1 MRGFVLGLAAVLW
14 AQTSTAWKWYSYTQE
29 NNPYP
34 NIRPVPTIGSSQK
47 GVVRYLRDTIYVMGT
62 YRGQN
67 NTSMEL
73 PDTVGSSIH
82 PTIPGGGGNNDCTYL
97 AAYDRHTG
105 AILWWMYFYHISGS
119 TWGQDMAVASDGTV
133 YLLLIGHPDGL
144 YWVFQARGGGTVSG
158 PWDQTGLSGDRASH
172 LLKIQPYHPDFVVA
186 QSSIG
191 LNHFGDGNGACDLK
205 HLLLVGDT
213 LLFASGE
220 FHTSILSNLEAVIGA
235 VGLPTTITSLFPSL
249 TNTNKRGLLVRWN
262 LAAHPDLRSPTAAQ
276 LRYESL
282 LSGNEDVI
290 GHRLAYDPVSNR
302 IRWLVEMQD
311 PAFLLSRTLSY
322 DLSDG
327 VGGSATIGGTSAPP
341 YTLRVLSLNTDLSL
355 PSPPPTLD
363 YHNLAQS
370 TYPPPTESPYV
381 FSHNNTVVWAR
392 RLREDASLINGTSSV
407 SLTTTSGID
416 YALLV
421 EQVLTSSGNN
431 PHLSRYL
438 QIPGASALSLSG
450 MTVERAGELVYL
462 SGSASGTSWG
472 AGNSLP
478 LGLRSSSRAGF
489 LMGLRR
495 AGSSTYRIIGYRRFF
510 SVGASR
516 DLVEVIGMIYN
527 PAQAQFYLLGTAQ
540 DSLLMR
546 PVWPLGRTD
555 TIHPSPG
562 STIPERLWVGRLDW
576 YRISASGSYTACVP
590 DTITSAPVVV
600 GVSGRNVDISEVP
613 LGTNPGWLFD
623 WLPLA
628 TPWQSTAA
636 PLHIRGPIMGTSEGT
651 YSYNISPL
659 VASGQFALGDY
670 CISGTV
676 VPVLAGRR
684 ADIID
689 TLKLTVTGTT
699 VPVMGRATQTALTY
713 LVAPYAGQMG
723 SGVPTITGPYPRHR
737 LEYWKFPFDITPH
750 YLPYLRGKEALL
762 ITSTGLRA
770 VWSIDLTTGLVDSL
784 PLPPNPDIQRYVP
797 DPVRGTYWTIASRT
811 ISTSITTGNLYQAP
825 PPWGT
830 GDSLLIQRP
839 TGRVTVR
846 RDVYPMRYD
855 SIWVRSIAR
864 AAILPHGDIIFF
876 GFSYPNINSV
886 SLWRVSLEKD
896 TIYRLTEPNPSAG
909 CSQDGMGSGAKVQ
922 MPETEIAVCGDT
934 IYWIERVPNPSCI
947 NSGTTYLLR
956 RAYPTSAFPGP
967 LSYQVQTIDT
977 IRLPSSTSLRSY
989 LLYTKL
995 PKPALIFGTL
1005 NEVVRY
1011 QLSTQTRDT
1020 LLRCMGDP
1028 SLCCRYGLSDWI
1040 SGLDGVALLRG
1051 GALAVLHSGTVKLA
1065 MPIALAGQRDTLLS
1079 EGILIGSSVA
1089 GGTSVSHLGH
1099 SRDTLTF
1106 GWPSASGPGMDS
1118 TYLQVQTTSC
1128 DPAKP
1133 FFYPFYHLPTFSVNL
1148 RGPDTVCVGQV
1159 FHTYVQRDTEVVV
1172 GTDCRVSLRLFAP
1185 ATAQHGRVSAL
1196 RRENGIVRW
1205 RATQPG
1211 DDTIRAAMAA
1221 PKWSYLFSTSSLAH
1235 PIRIRQG
1242 HRLRL
1247 TTALE
1252 GSYNATTFFHRP
1264 HPFLTRYN
1272 IAAYN
1277 QRILGVSS
1285 DSLWRLPYV
1294 PGDSLMKAWNFFFLT
1309 EPPGPCPVAGTW
1321 YCDTPWTAL
1330 ARVEL
1335 RESPP
1340 GPVVDSA
1347 YALIDTAGRLYFYGA
1362 PLSSIG
1368 SLNSSADTLHFC
1380 HCDPATP
1387 KYITVRFP
1395 NHLPLHTPEVSLPV
1409 RGVGEADSIDLRDPT
1424 YLEGIPGEHYT
1435 FVPGPGGTLRA
1446 AAWAGNC
1453 ADLHNAFIPGGAH
1466 VDAGWINAADY
1477 DFVITRNGI
1486 TYGGFSI
1493 ADLNSDGN
1501 VDALDAVIVITNQ
1514 NALRQSSRP

>member
-1 MRGFVLGLAAVLW
+1 MRNLVLGLAAVLW
-14 AQTSTAWKWYSYTQE
+14 AQTSTAWKWYGYTQE
-29 NNPYP
+29 NSPNPF
-34 NIRPVPTIGSSQK
+34 ILPVSTLWSSQK
-47 GVVRYLRDTIYVMGT
+47 GVVRYQSDTVYVMGT
-62 YRGQN
+62 YIGSN
-67 NTSMEL
+67 GTNMEL
-73 PDTVGSSIH
+73 PDTVGSSLD
-82 PTIPGGGGNNDCTYL
+82 PTIPGGANDYVRTYL

-105 AILWWMYFYHISGS
+105 AILWWMYFYYSSGG

-144 YWVFQARGGGTVSG
+144 NWVFQARGGGTVSG
-158 PWDQTGLSGDRASH
+158 SWNPTGLSGDRASH
-172 LLKIQPYHPDFVVA
+172 LLKIQPYQSIPLVA

-191 LNHFGDGNGACDLK
+191 LMGFGSGTRACDLK
-205 HLLLVGDT
+205 HLLLIGDT

-220 FHTSILSNLEAVIGA
+220 FRTSVASNLRAVSFSTSP
-235 VGLPTTITSLFPSL
+235 LFTIPAPVF
-249 TNTNKRGLLVRWN
+249 NTKNRGLLVRWN
-262 LAAHPDLRSPTAAQ
+262 LTDHPDLSNPTAAQ
-276 LRYESL
+276 LRYEGL
-282 LSGNEDVI
+282 LSGNADVT
-290 GHRLAYDPVSNR
+290 GHRLAYDPVRNR
-302 IRWLVEMQD
+302 IRWLVEMGDTAQRS
-311 PAFLLSRTLSY
+311 LIY
-322 DLSDG
+322 DLSTTPLDDYSAIIDG
-327 VGGSATIGGTSAPP
+327 PTGRVE
-341 YTLRVLSLNTDLSL
+341 YTLRVLSIKMDLSL
-355 PSPPPTLD
+355 LSAPN
-363 YHNLAQS
+363 YHNLSRTTAI
-370 TYPPPTESPYV
+370 PVPESPYL
-381 FSHNNTVVWAR
+381 FSYKDTLVWSR
-392 RLREDASLINGTSSV
+392 SMWYTSTLMDGPSSTPIYGTF
-407 SLTTTSGID
+407 GYD
-416 YALLV
+416 HALLV
-421 EQVLTSSGNN
+421 EQVLSGGGNDAQ
-431 PHLSRYL
+431 LSRYV
-438 QIPGASALSLSG
+438 QIPQAIDLHLSE
-450 MTVERAGELVYL
+450 MAVEREGELVYL
-462 SGSASGTSWG
+462 SGAANGQSWG
-472 AGNSLP
+472 PGNALP
-478 LGLRSSSRAGF
+478 LGLQQNSRSGF
-489 LMGLRR
+489 LIGLRR
-495 AGSSTYRIIGYRRFF
+495 IPSSYRIVGYRRFF
-510 SVGASR
+510 SVDDSQ
-516 DLVEVIGMIYN
+516 DKVEAIGMAYN

-555 TIHPSPG
+555 TIRPSPQNN
-562 STIPERLWVGRLDW
+562 IPERLWVGRLDW

-590 DTITSAPVVV
+590 DTITSASVVV
-600 GVSGRNVDISEVP
+600 GVSGRNVHTSEVP
-613 LGTNPGWLFD
+613 PGTNPGWLFD

-628 TPWQSTAA
+628 TPWRSTAA
-636 PLHIRGPIMGTSEGT
+636 PLHIIGPIMGTSEGT
-651 YSYNISPL
+651 YNYVIPSL
-659 VASGQFALGDY
+659 VAQGQFAPGDY

-689 TLKLTVTGTT
+689 TLKLTVSGTT
-699 VPVMGRATQTALTY
+699 VPAMGRATQMALTY
-713 LVAPYAGQMG
+713 LVAPYAGQMDN
-723 SGVPTITGPYPRHR
+723 SIPTITGPYPRHR
-737 LEYWKFPFDITPH
+737 LEDWKFPTGGITNLH
-750 YLPYLRGKEALL
+750 YLPYLRSKEALL
-762 ITSTGLRA
+762 ITKSLSVNA
-770 VWSIDLTTGLVDSL
+770 VWSIDLMTGLVDSL
-784 PLPPNPDIQRYVP
+784 PLPPNPNIQGYVP
-797 DPVRGTYWTIASRT
+797 DPVRGTYWTIAWRT
-811 ISTSITTGNLYQAP
+811 IPTSITTGNLYQAP

-855 SIWVRSIAR
+855 SIWVRSIAG

-876 GFSYPNINSV
+876 GVSYPTSNSI

-896 TIYRLTEPNPSAG
+896 TIYRLTEPNPPTG
-909 CSQDGMGSGAKVQ
+909 CSQDGMGSGAKVRT
-922 MPETEIAVCGDT
+922 PETGIAVCGDT
-934 IYWIERVPNPSCI
+934 IYWIEKVPRPSCI
-947 NSGTTYLLR
+947 NNDTTYLLR

-977 IRLPSSTSLRSY
+977 IRLRSGISLRSY

-1020 LLRCMGDP
+1020 LLRCMGGP
-1028 SLCCRYGLSDWI
+1028 LSCCSYGLSDWI
-1040 SGLDGVALLRG
+1040 RGLDGVALLRG

-1065 MPIALAGQRDTLLS
+1065 MPIALAGQGDTLLS
-1079 EGILIGSSVA
+1079 EGSISRSSVA
-1089 GGTSVSHLGH
+1089 GGTSVFLLGH
-1099 SRDTLTF
+1099 SQDTLTF
-1106 GWPSASGPGMDS
+1106 GWPGASGPGMDS

-1128 DPAKP
+1128 ARAKP

-1172 GTDCRVSLRLFAP
+1172 GTNCRVSLQLFAP
-1185 ATAQHGRVSAL
+1185 ATAQQGRVSFL
-1196 RRENGIVRW
+1196 RGENDIVRW
-1205 RATQPG
+1205 WATQPG
-1211 DDTIRAAMAA
+1211 YDTIRAAIAA
-1221 PKWSYLFSTSSLAH
+1221 PKWSYLVSTSSLAH

-1294 PGDSLMKAWNFFFLT
+1294 PGDSLMKAWNIALV
-1309 EPPGPCPVAGTW
+1309 EPSRPCPGTGTW
-1321 YCDTPWTAL
+1321 YCNTPWTAL

-1335 RESPP
+1335 RESPS

-1362 PLSSIG
+1362 PLGSIG
-1368 SLNSSADTLHFC
+1368 FSNGSADTLHFC
-1380 HCDPATP
+1380 HCNPNTP

-1395 NHLPLHTPEVSLPV
+1395 NHLPLHTPGVSLPV
-1409 RGVGEADSIDLRDPT
+1409 RGVGESDNIDLRDPT
-1424 YLEGIPGEHYT
+1424 YLEGIPGEYYT

-1477 DFVITRNGI
+1477 DFVITRNGV

-1493 ADLNSDGN
+1493 ADLNSDGS

>member
-1 MRGFVLGLAAVLW
+1 MRNLVLGLAAVLW
-14 AQTSTAWKWYSYTQE
+14 AQTSTAWKWYGYTQE
-29 NNPYP
+29 NSPDSRIYP
-34 NIRPVPTIGSSQK
+34 VSNLSSSQK
-47 GVVRYLRDTIYVMGT
+47 GVVRYQSDTVYVMGT
-62 YRGQN
+62 YVGSD
-67 NTSMEL
+67 NTNMEL
-73 PDTVGSSIH
+73 PDTVGSSID
-82 PTIPGGGGNNDCTYL
+82 PTISGADDYERTYL

-105 AILWWMYFYHISGS
+105 AILWWMYFYHRSGGTS
-119 TWGQDMAVASDGTV
+119 GQDMAVASDGTV
-133 YLLLIGHPDGL
+133 YLLLIGRPGGL
-144 YWVFQARGGGTVSG
+144 DYTFQARGGRMVSG
-158 PWDQTGLSGDRASH
+158 GWNDNLSGDRASY
-172 LLKIQPYHPDFVVA
+172 LLKIQPYEFFPLVA

-191 LNHFGDGNGACDLK
+191 LGGLGRGSRACDLK

-220 FHTSILSNLEAVIGA
+220 FYTSIASNLNAVSSTSST
-235 VGLPTTITSLFPSL
+235 LFRITSPVS
-249 TNTNKRGLLVRWN
+249 NTQNRGLLVRWN
-262 LAAHPDLRSPTAAQ
+262 LAAYPNLTSPTAAQ
-276 LRYESL
+276 LRYE
-282 LSGNEDVI
+282 GPPNADVT
-290 GHRLAYDPVSNR
+290 GHRLAYDPVSKR
-302 IRWLVEMQD
+302 IRWLVEMGDLAQRS
-311 PAFLLSRTLSY
+311 LIY
-322 DLSDG
+322 DLSTTRADDYQIIING
-327 VGGSATIGGTSAPP
+327 PSQRVV
-341 YTLRVLSLNTDLSL
+341 YTLRVFSIKMDLSL
-355 PSPPPTLD
+355 PSDPN
-363 YHNLAQS
+363 YHNLSRTADL
-370 TYPPPTESPYV
+370 PVRESPYL
-381 FSHNNTVVWAR
+381 FSYNDTLVWSRSMWYTSA
-392 RLREDASLINGTSSV
+392 LIDGGSFTTIDGTF
-407 SLTTTSGID
+407 GYD
-416 YALLV
+416 HALLV
-421 EQVLTSSGNN
+421 EQILSGGGNDAQ
-431 PHLSRYL
+431 LSRHV
-438 QIPGASALSLSG
+438 QIPQARRLHLSG
-450 MTVERAGELVYL
+450 MAVEREGELVYL
-462 SGSASGTSWG
+462 SGAANGQSWG
-472 AGNSLP
+472 PGNALP
-478 LGLRSSSRAGF
+478 LGLKPNSRSGF

-495 AGSSTYRIIGYRRFF
+495 TPSSYRIVGYRRFF
-510 SVGASR
+510 SVSV
-516 DLVEVIGMIYN
+516 DFFQNKVEAIGMAYN

-546 PVWPLGRTD
+546 PVWPLGRAD
-555 TIHPSPG
+555 TIRPS
-562 STIPERLWVGRLDW
+562 SIIPERLWVGRLDW

-590 DTITSAPVVV
+590 DTITSAPVMI
-600 GVSGRNVDISEVP
+600 GVSGRNVHTSEVP
-613 LGTNPGWLFD
+613 PGTNPGWLFD

-636 PLHIRGPIMGTSEGT
+636 PLHIMGPFMGTSEGT
-651 YSYNISPL
+651 YSYGISPL
-659 VASGQFALGDY
+659 VAQGQFAPGDY

-689 TLKLTVTGTT
+689 TLKLTVSGTT
-699 VPVMGRATQTALTY
+699 VPAMGRATQTALTY

-723 SGVPTITGPYPRHR
+723 SNIPEISGPYPRYR
-737 LEYWKFPFDITPH
+737 LENWKFPTGGITNLH

-762 ITSTGLRA
+762 ITKSLIVNA
-770 VWSIDLTTGLVDSL
+770 VWSIDLMPGLVDSL
-784 PLPPNPDIQRYVP
+784 PLPPNPNIQGYVP

-811 ISTSITTGNLYQAP
+811 IPIFITTENLYQAP

-855 SIWVRSIAR
+855 SIWVKSIAR

-876 GFSYPNINSV
+876 GVSYPIPTQLQSDSI

-896 TIYRLTEPNPSAG
+896 TIYRLTEPNPPAG
-909 CSQDGMGSGAKVQ
+909 CSQDGMGSGAKVRA
-922 MPETEIAVCGDT
+922 PRTEIAVCGDT
-934 IYWIERVPNPSCI
+934 IYWIEQVPNPCI
-947 NSGTTYLLR
+947 NNNTTYLLR
-956 RAYPTSAFPGP
+956 RAYPTSTFPGP

-977 IRLPSSTSLRSY
+977 IRLGSGTSLRSY

-995 PKPALIFGTL
+995 PKPALILGTS

-1020 LLRCMGDP
+1020 LLRCMSRSP
-1028 SLCCRYGLSDWI
+1028 LSSLCCRYGLSDWI
-1040 SGLDGVALLRG
+1040 DGLDDVALLRG

-1079 EGILIGSSVA
+1079 EGSISSSSIA
-1089 GGTSVSHLGH
+1089 GGTLVSLGH
-1099 SRDTLTF
+1099 SQDTLTF
-1106 GWPSASGPGMDS
+1106 DWPDASGPGMDS
-1118 TYLQVQTTSC
+1118 TYLQVHTTSC
-1128 DPAKP
+1128 TRATKP

-1172 GTDCRVSLRLFAP
+1172 GTNCRVSLGLFAP
-1185 ATAQHGRVSAL
+1185 ATAQQGLVSFL
-1196 RRENGIVRW
+1196 RGENDIVRW
-1205 RATQPG
+1205 QATQLG
-1211 DDTIRAAMAA
+1211 YDTIRAAIAA
-1221 PKWSYLFSTSSLAH
+1221 PKWSYLVSTSSLAH

-1242 HRLRL
+1242 HRFRL

-1294 PGDSLMKAWNFFFLT
+1294 PGDSLMKAWNILLAD
-1309 EPPGPCPVAGTW
+1309 PLRPCPGAGTW

-1335 RESPP
+1335 RESPS

-1362 PLSSIG
+1362 PLSRIG
-1368 SLNSSADTLHFC
+1368 IPIGSADTLHFC
-1380 HCDPATP
+1380 HCDPTTP

-1395 NHLPLHTPEVSLPV
+1395 NHLPLHTPELSLPV
-1409 RGVGEADSIDLRDPT
+1409 RGVGQADSIDLRDPT

-1477 DFVITRNGI
+1477 DFVITRNGV

-1493 ADLNSDGN
+1493 ADLNSDGS